1 MNSDGFTL
9 VTRTSKKTGVV
20 AEPGDGI
27 IFESDNMRRKKKRG
41 TLLKSDFY
49 TFQRQVNKFDSE
61 YRYVPVTLISLHFM
75 EVLSM
80 QSCQNCEPS
89 SRMIKTGLPRS
100 RRRESSN
107 PIERAE
113 RAHAASLTSQPEVAV
128 YLQPSCF
135 QPSSNGCSSALPFE
149 SSNQLF
155 RGHMCPLEEK
165 YWHMFLAGLLLQFV
179 ANFIAVVCIH
189 KALYQIQ
196 IRVQ

>member
-1 MNSDGFTL
+1 VQTESAKTELDKRMNSDGFTL

-107 PIERAE
+107 PIEESGACARCIADLTTGSS
-113 RAHAASLTSQPEVAV
+113 RLLAAQLLPTELEWVQFC
-128 YLQPSCF
+128 L
-135 QPSSNGCSSALPFE
+135 AL
-149 SSNQLF
+149 
-155 RGHMCPLEEK
+155 
-165 YWHMFLAGLLLQFV
+165 
-179 ANFIAVVCIH
+179 
-189 KALYQIQ
+189 
-196 IRVQ
+196 